1 MKPLVTGALLLSLA
15 LSGCA
20 SFRPYAPAVGGT
32 LAGAACIPAGPEAAV
47 FCAGAGAA
55 ATAAVVGGPEPLS
68 DNPDV
73 AKEQL
78 KQRTIMDFLHW
89 IIGGGVFLTI
99 AAWLIP
105 GPQIIMPWR
114 RKEKKDED

>member
-1 MKPLVTGALLLSLA
+1 MRYVIIGALAVMLTA
-15 LSGCA
+15 CA

-47 FCAGAGAA
+47 FCAGTGAA
-55 ATAAVVGGPEPLS
+55 VTAAVVGGPEPLS
-68 DNPDV
+68 ENPEI
-73 AKEQL
+73 AKAQL

-89 IIGGGVFLTI
+89 IIGGGVFLII

-105 GPQIIMPWR
+105 GPQITMPWR
-114 RKEKKDED
+114 RKKDEIRIQQ